1 MTALS
6 WPAAAETAKGRL
18 RPSREGEEGGKVD
31 DVGHERETA
40 LMH

>member
-6 WPAAAETAKGRL
+6 WPAAAKAAKGRL
-18 RPSREGEEGGKVD
+18 RPSREGEEGGNLTD
-31 DVGHERETA
+31 AGHERETA